1 MKDFFV
7 AYPPAPLA
15 GALFALCVIAMY
27 ATVNGRLG
35 VVGAI
40 SDVVERGRRFG
51 WRGSFL
57 LGLLGG
63 AVLFTLVSGRERVG
77 DGYGWLTREFSGV
90 TTVVLLLVAGVLIG
104 FGAKTAGGC
113 TSGNGLTGTALGA
126 KSSWVATTVF
136 FGTAV
141 GVSLLTKLLF
151 GANV

>member
-1 MKDFFV
+1 MKDFFLSQPPPYV
-7 AYPPAPLA
+7 AGPLL
-15 GALFALCVIAMY
+15 GLCVVAMY
-27 ATVNGRLG
+27 ATLNGRLG

-40 SDVVERGRRFG
+40 SDVVEHGRRFG

-63 AVLFTLVSGRERVG
+63 AALFTLVSGRGRIE

-90 TTVVLLLVAGVLIG
+90 TTVALLLAAGVLIG
-104 FGAKTAGGC
+104 VGTKIAGGC
-113 TSGNGLTGTALGA
+113 TSGNGLSGNAIGSRASL
-126 KSSWVATTVF
+126 VATIVF

-141 GVSLLTKLLF
+141 GVSFLTKALF